1 MTTTESVSQGVAI
14 RWYLGISPSPSRIS
28 CFVAAIRDA
37 REFTGRVPDTGA
49 KLPGG
54 NHGCWLGALGYMAL
68 LDQVGSCLKPKDKN
82 EDGNEIKKS
91 LKYFSSLRD
100 PEIEAIYALRCA
112 FAHNY
117 SLVNVNRRRQARQH
131 VFTLCQG
138 DTASLVGLPRVP
150 WRGAFDAVN
159 ADNRTVVNLEAFGDL
174 VESVRISACEQATR
188 DNLEI
193 TLAGGVDE
201 LLVRYFFIVRQG
213 TS

>member
-1 MTTTESVSQGVAI
+1 MTTTESVSQRVAI
-14 RWYLGISPSPSRIS
+14 RWYLGILPSPSRKS
-28 CFVAAIRDA
+28 CFVAAIQDA
-37 REFTGRVPDTGA
+37 REFTGRDRNTGA
-49 KLPGG
+49 KLSGR

-82 EDGNEIKKS
+82 EDGNEIRKS

-117 SLVNVNRRRQARQH
+117 SLVNVNTQRQDRRH

-138 DTASLVGLPRVP
+138 DTAPLVRLPRVP
-150 WRGAFDAVN
+150 WDGAFDAVN
-159 ADNRTVVNLEAFGDL
+159 ADSRTVVNLEAFGDL
-174 VESVRISACEQATR
+174 VESACTSAREQATQ

-193 TLAGGVDE
+193 SLAGGVDE
-201 LLVRYFFIVRQG
+201 LLVRYFFVIR
-213 TS
+213 